1 MKAKMEHKEQ
11 EQRTFALASDAGDEV
26 VSGPADLAGGNG
38 LVAAS
43 FTTIGASEEGDRGP
57 YA

>member
-1 MKAKMEHKEQ
+1 MKARREHKERV
-11 EQRTFALASDAGDEV
+11 QRTFALVFDAGDEV
-26 VSGPADLAGGNG
+26 VSGLADFAGGNG

-43 FTTIGASEEGDRGP
+43 FTTIGASGEGDRGP